1 MTWEEA
7 TVPVVRGGELVISHV
22 RFTMDDVCV
31 VEVQVGDIDSRGGG
45 PDLFEA
51 LAQARRGLEAQGVLL
66 GCNGARRD
74 VFPSAMQRQTGWG
87 RRAYVLTMPR
97 TTARLPVVD
106 IFVPAPE
113 LSTLATVDAQRAWFD
128 RWRQSTPTEGGSL

>member
-7 TVPVVRGGELVISHV
+7 TVPAVRGGELVTSHV

-31 VEVQVGDIDSRGGG
+31 VEVKVGDVDSRGEG

-51 LAQARRGLEAQGVLL
+51 LAQARRGLEAQDVLL
-66 GCNGARRD
+66 GCNGARCD
-74 VFPSAMQRQTGWG
+74 VFPSAMQRQAGWG

-97 TTARLPVVD
+97 TTARLAVVD
-106 IFVPAPE
+106 IFAVAPE
-113 LSTLATVDAQRAWFD
+113 LSELATVDAQRAWFG
-128 RWRQSTPTEGGSL
+128 RWRQSGPAEGGSG